1 MKARALLIDITQCVG
16 CNSCQA
22 ACKEHNRLPDKV
34 ENRLSATAYTAL
46 QEYDGVYVRRMCQ
59 HCQEPTCASVCPVGA
74 LSRTAGGP
82 VVYDETKCIGCRY
95 CIQACPFSV
104 PRYEWSSNNPR
115 VRKCR
120 LCADRVAGG
129 LPTACAEA
137 CPTGATKFGDRDELL
152 AEAYARLRAEP
163 RKYVQRVYG
172 VTEVGGTSVFYIT
185 SVPFEKLGFKT
196 QVETTPLPA
205 LTANALDKVPGVAA
219 VGASLLYGIYWITR
233 RRAEVAEIEG
243 RISDE
248 ERRPGNGNGDGN
260 GKR

>member
-1 MKARALLIDITQCVG
+1 MKPKALLIDITQCVG

-22 ACKEHNRLPDKV
+22 ACKEQNKLPDKV

-59 HCQEPTCASVCPVGA
+59 HCKQPACASVCPVGA
-74 LSRTAGGP
+74 LEKTADGP
-82 VVYDETKCIGCRY
+82 VVYDEAKCIGCRY

-120 LCADRVAGG
+120 LCADRVAQG

-137 CPTGATKFGDRDELL
+137 CPTGATLFGDRDELL
-152 AEAYARLRAEP
+152 AEAYRRIKAEP
-163 RKYVQRVYG
+163 DKYVQRVYG
-172 VTEVGGTSVFYIT
+172 MAEVGGTSVFYIS

-205 LTANALDKVPGVAA
+205 LTANAMEKIPGVVS
-219 VGASLLYGIYWITR
+219 VGASLLYGIYWITKR
-233 RRAEVAEIEG
+233 RTEVSAIEG
-243 RISDE
+243 KIEDA
-248 ERRPGNGNGDGN
+248 RRESGDGNGNG
-260 GKR
+260 KR